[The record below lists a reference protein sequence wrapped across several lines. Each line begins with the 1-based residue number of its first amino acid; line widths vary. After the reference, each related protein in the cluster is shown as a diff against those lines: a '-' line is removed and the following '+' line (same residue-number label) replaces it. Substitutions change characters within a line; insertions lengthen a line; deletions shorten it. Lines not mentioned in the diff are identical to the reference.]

1 MTKVTD
7 GQAVAKLFVDGYL
20 NSFQM
25 DHGEVLEIMAGQ
37 EQKIRDNL
45 TYLGFAWLKGL
56 SEVSCYDLRN
66 EASKLLADDICT
78 HIEQEPTL
86 YQIPYSGNFEMEVD
100 ARDDAQ
106 MALLLV
112 NYLSADSGNG
122 YMGFVDYA
130 LRTHRTLQQNLTRFL
145 WNGSKKQRRNPH
157 SLKRPASSFP
167 DIPCSLFKVQRG
179 NR

>member
-66 EASKLLADDICT
+66 EASKLLADDICM

-130 LRTHRTLQQNLTRFL
+130 LRTHRTLQQNLTRFFVE
-145 WNGSKKQRRNPH
+145 WFEKAKEESPF
-157 SLKRPASSFP
+157 LKTAGIIFP
-167 DIPCSLFKVQRG
+167 RYTLQFI
-179 NR
+179 